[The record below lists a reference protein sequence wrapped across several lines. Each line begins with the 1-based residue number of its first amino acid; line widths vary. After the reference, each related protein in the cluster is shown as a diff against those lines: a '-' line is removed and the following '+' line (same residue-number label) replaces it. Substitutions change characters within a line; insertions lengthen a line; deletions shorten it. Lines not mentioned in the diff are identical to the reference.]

1 MESRRFKLEI
11 NLSDFEKEVID
22 RLGRIETKLDNDY
35 LALHGNGQPG
45 LIVKHEKLENRVQ
58 TLEQKVET
66 QSGIAGK
73 LVIGIA
79 WLVTTAIAL
88 YNLFRK

>member
-1 MESRRFKLEI
+1 M
-11 NLSDFEKEVID
+11 NLSNFEKEVID

-88 YNLFRK
+88 YNLISKVNK

>member
-1 MESRRFKLEI
+1 M
-11 NLSDFEKEVID
+11 NLTDFEKEVID

-58 TLEQKVET
+58 TLEQKIET

-73 LVIGIA
+73 IVIALA
-79 WLVTTAIAL
+79 WLVTTAIAC
-88 YNLFRK
+88 YNLFAKVSK

>member
-1 MESRRFKLEI
+1 M
-11 NLSDFEKEVID
+11 NLTDFEKEVID

-35 LALHGNGQPG
+35 HALHGNGQPG

-58 TLEQKVET
+58 ALAQKVDT

>member
-1 MESRRFKLEI
+1 M
-11 NLSDFEKEVID
+11 NLTDFETDVID
-22 RLGRIETKLDNDY
+22 RLGRIETKLDNDFR
-35 LALHGNGQPG
+35 ALHGNGQPG
-45 LIVKHEKLENRVQ
+45 LIEKHEKLESRVKSI
-58 TLEQKVET
+58 EDAMKT

-73 LVIGIA
+73 VVIGLA